1 MTAGRVG
8 KPDTDDSPVTEARS
22 PVNLWPG
29 LDDEFRSAASSIGAE
44 GTRRVFDGVPGSIPP
59 WMPTRPLFM
68 DLAHYGDLT
77 RLTSRLI
84 RLALRCCQRRAAT
97 AGQLLGAL
105 GMHRS
110 EVPLLDHSAPLSED
124 LLISVRP
131 DVVYH
136 DGVPKFIEL
145 NIDGGVGGTLQ
156 VDTFARRFIGEYARA
171 MGGRG
176 PGRGIQAAQSSVD
189 TRFAALSA
197 WLGGSDT
204 GFLSFSK
211 KDFEYHSDP
220 KKVVIPVFSVGA
232 VPGLVDDPDR
242 FISWLGPWCDSGR
255 RHGLDTVAYPLDR
268 LSSAADG
275 RLCAGAGPVDA
286 VIRLFPYSAQPDSA
300 GKQALARAVTSG
312 RVRMHTPEATCL
324 LMNKRVLAWLWS
336 DLGLLGEADQ
346 EMVTRHVPWTAHL
359 PAGTSGDDPVLRQAL
374 ANRSGLVLKPAN
386 GYGGKGVII
395 GHTVTQPDWA
405 AALAAGAADGSQV
418 LQAYTEPDR
427 VSLGFVHRA
436 TGEQCAAD
444 VPFVLGQFIFAD
456 RPSGVL
462 VRHSAPAGGLV
473 LNAHHGAIMNTALLV
488 DSRS

>member
-1 MTAGRVG
+1 MGAR
-8 KPDTDDSPVTEARS
+8 PVAD
-22 PVNLWPG
+22 LWPV
-29 LDDEFRSAASSIGAE
+29 LDGEFRSAARAIGAE
-44 GTRRVFDGVPGSIPP
+44 GTRRVFDGVPGSMPP

-68 DLAHYGDLT
+68 DLAHYNDLT
-77 RLTSRLI
+77 GITNRLV

-105 GMHRS
+105 GMHHGD
-110 EVPLLDHSAPLSED
+110 VPLLDHSAPLSED

-136 DGVPKFIEL
+136 DGVPKFLEL

-156 VDTFARRFIGEYARA
+156 VDIFARRFLSEYARA
-171 MGGRG
+171 MGDGG

-189 TRFAALSA
+189 TRFAALST
-197 WLGGSDT
+197 WLAGPPGGKSPA
-204 GFLSFSK
+204 GRLSSRT
-211 KDFEYHSDP
+211 S
-220 KKVVIPVFSVGA
+220 VVIPVFSIGA
-232 VPGLVDDPDR
+232 VPGLVDNPDR

-255 RHGLDTVAYPLDR
+255 RHGLDTVAYPLDQ
-268 LSSAADG
+268 LSSGADG
-275 RLCAGAGPVDA
+275 RLCAGAEPVDA
-286 VIRLFPYSAQPDSA
+286 VIRLFPYADQPDSP

-336 DLGLLGEADQ
+336 DLGLLGQADQ
-346 EMVTRHVPWTAHL
+346 ELVTRHVPWTVHL
-359 PAGTSGDDPVLRQAL
+359 AAGTTHDDPVLTQAL

-386 GYGGKGVII
+386 GYGGTGVII
-395 GHTVTQPDWA
+395 GHTMTQPDWA
-405 AALAAGAADGSQV
+405 AALSAAAADGSQV

-427 VSLGFVHRA
+427 VSLDFVHRA
-436 TGEQCAAD
+436 TGERCTAD
-444 VPFVLGQFIFAD
+444 VPFVLGQFIFAG
-456 RPSGVL
+456 RSSGVL
-462 VRHSAPAGGLV
+462 VRHGAPAGGLV